1 MSDYDDIDL
10 ENVHILPNEE
20 LQMLFKDQN
29 NSYLT
34 PKPSSTDNSNF
45 SNSEYSGSK
54 LFQMEHNEIPK
65 LVDPIFQKVGLAS
78 LVGSSDLG
86 KSTFLR
92 QLILHVALG
101 IPDFI
106 GYKINATTNKAIYIS
121 TEDDPASVSSG
132 LKKQINALKRT
143 YSFDISA
150 LNNIKFIFNASLS
163 GEDNIHSILQHDLQN
178 IGADI
183 VVFDAFTDI
192 FSGDLNS
199 STKVRE
205 FLNAFN
211 KLALEHNCLFVFL
224 HHTGKRTSNLAASK
238 DNVLGSQAFEAK
250 MRVLLELKAHHL
262 ETNKRSLHITKA
274 NYLSSR
280 MKSTAKIL
288 SFNENDLL
296 FEKVT
301 ELPNSSLAQLGK
313 NNQKVN
319 SEISEKVLHL
329 YSKGNSYR
337 KIEEILKSEGF
348 KISKSTIGQI
358 IKQKSQKNS

>member
-1 MSDYDDIDL
+1 MDNYNEQDI
-10 ENVHILPNEE
+10 EHLPLLSGAELLQIFTDKNE
-20 LQMLFKDQN
+20 
-29 NSYLT
+29 SIVT
-34 PKPSSTDNSNF
+34 ITST
-45 SNSEYSGSK
+45 SNSFSDSPYSGFN

-106 GYKINATTNKAIYIS
+106 GYKINTNTNKAIYIS

-132 LKKQINALKRT
+132 LKKQINSLKRK
-143 YSFDISA
+143 YSFDISD

-163 GEDNIHSILQHDLQN
+163 GEDSIYNILQNDLQN

-250 MRVLLELKAHHL
+250 MRVLLELKAHHV
-262 ETNKRSLHITKA
+262 EKNKRTLHITKA
-274 NYLSSR
+274 NYISS
-280 MKSTAKIL
+280 KIKATAKIL

-296 FEKVT
+296 FEKLA
-301 ELPNSSLAQLGK
+301 ELPNTSLSMLSK
-313 NNQKVN
+313 NNQKVT
-319 SEISEKVLHL
+319 SEISERVSNLH
-329 YSKGNSYR
+329 SKGNSYR